1 MNECKSGL
9 WTGERQ
15 VRWQGKLNRHI
26 IFQCL
31 QYMERNWR
39 EESTKE
45 AEVTGRIYGKRRRKK
60 QKSNI
65 KKRKKKLEE
74 MQGRQATVARRQGKR
89 SKKMQQTPA
98 TQNVSLALFKE
109 LSWHWIQRI
118 HIKLANGKL
127 AETHDEIMKRWRN
140 HFREVLNCPEPSTSL
155 NEEQLHN
162 SLDVSMQDISRD
174 EVTRAIKKLKNGKAA
189 GVGEI
194 QPELLKYGEAA
205 VP

>member
-1 MNECKSGL
+1 
-9 WTGERQ
+9 
-15 VRWQGKLNRHI
+15 
-26 IFQCL
+26 
-31 QYMERNWR
+31 
-39 EESTKE
+39 
-45 AEVTGRIYGKRRRKK
+45 
-60 QKSNI
+60 
-65 KKRKKKLEE
+65 
-74 MQGRQATVARRQGKR
+74 
-89 SKKMQQTPA
+89 
-98 TQNVSLALFKE
+98 
-109 LSWHWIQRI
+109 
-118 HIKLANGKL
+118 
-127 AETHDEIMKRWRN
+127 MKRWRN